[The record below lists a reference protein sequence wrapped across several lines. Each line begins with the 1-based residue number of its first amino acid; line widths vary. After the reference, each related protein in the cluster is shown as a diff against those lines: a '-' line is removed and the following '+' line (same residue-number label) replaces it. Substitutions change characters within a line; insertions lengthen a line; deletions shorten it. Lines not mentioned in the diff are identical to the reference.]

1 MSIRSL
7 ERQVGKSM
15 LGGYVGG
22 IRPAMSVPEGGRP
35 GVRWAS
41 GHGDEWRRLPSSNAP
56 LPNPSVYPQ
65 DGQPVEARE
74 NVKCP
79 QGWHVKK
86 NWTVELNHAV
96 DNDGQS
102 SAHRLQADGLELPAS
117 DTPTA

>member
-1 MSIRSL
+1 MGMS
-7 ERQVGKSM
+7 
-15 LGGYVGG
+15 GGSFLA
-22 IRPAMSVPEGGRP
+22 PAP
-35 GVRWAS
+35 
-41 GHGDEWRRLPSSNAP
+41 P
-56 LPNPSVYPQ
+56 LPNLSVYPQ

-96 DNDGQS
+96 DNEGQS
-102 SAHRLQADGLELPAS
+102 SAHRPQAEGLELPAP